1 MKKFLLLIIAAAMLA
16 ACSNEKEPEPEKAP
30 EEQNGTDLEE
40 GLKADTPAY
49 TYESFAQDDVSVN
62 AKVKFTGKVVS
73 ADGGRLEMQGS
84 QEGDT
89 VIVDDIRLGE
99 RTEIFAGNE
108 ATVYGSYN
116 GKDQD
121 GIPVIKGIF
130 IDAE

>member
-16 ACSNEKEPEPEKAP
+16 ACSNEKQPEPEKAP
-30 EEQNGTDLEE
+30 EGQDGANVEE
-40 GLKADTPAY
+40 GLKADTPEY

-62 AKVKFTGKVVS
+62 AKVKFTGKVVK
-73 ADGGRLEMQGS
+73 AEEGRLEMQGS

-89 VIVDDIRLGE
+89 LLVDDIRLGE
-99 RTEIFAGNE
+99 RTEITAGKE